1 MVFFLSG
8 ERGLSERWSAGSGE
22 ALEKSVGSRVYP
34 LIDFSAAGGLVRYKW
49 GAGSSSYTLG
59 MGGELFSSTGDAT
72 GEDRAGH

>member
-22 ALEKSVGSRVYP
+22 ALDKSVGSGVYP
-34 LIDFSAAGGLVRYKW
+34 LIDFSVVGGLVIYEW
-49 GAGSSSYTLG
+49 GAESSSYTPG